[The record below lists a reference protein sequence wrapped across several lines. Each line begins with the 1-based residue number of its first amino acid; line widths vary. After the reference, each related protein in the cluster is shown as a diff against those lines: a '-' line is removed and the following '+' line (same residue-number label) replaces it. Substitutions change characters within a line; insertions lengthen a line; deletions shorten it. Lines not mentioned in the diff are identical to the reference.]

1 MSRQPIQ
8 GTTTHEYFREAH
20 DFVMNS
26 PQFNNYNVSVPEDVK
41 HKLEQKLKP
50 ISGTWLDKNKICLE
64 GTRTTIIE
72 EISQWISHR
81 NVPQTYI
88 LCGEAGTGKS
98 TIGHTIG
105 AKFENWLG
113 AFFCFSRRFAA
124 TRTPSNALCTIAYR
138 LGIKFPVIANKL
150 IQTFEVNPN
159 ILESTSIQELWKTLI
174 VTPAQM
180 IAQQHQP
187 VLIVIDALD
196 ESGGREEE
204 GPRAQLLSLLINS
217 THDLP
222 GNFHVFVTS
231 RPESDIIEHL
241 LEQEASDIQSSR
253 VQYMDDIPGT
263 RDDIF
268 QYVCS
273 RMMRNRVTGRL
284 QEHQC
289 KMVAERAT
297 GFFQWAAIVCTS
309 LSGQGKGGLSVS
321 KRFDRFMTLNPSN
334 AKDLHALDGLY
345 GSILEDAFDIQDTD
359 VMAVYRSI
367 MSQVLAAFEP
377 LSQAGLQS
385 LQPGSDENAVTCVLS
400 FLGSLFTGISKSEN
414 AQVRPVHTSVLD
426 FLLDKQRS
434 KQFGVDLGQG
444 HQLLAD
450 GAFHVMFRDLHFNM
464 GNLESSYMLNSEI
477 EDLEIK
483 LSKGIKPELIYA
495 CSYWDLHIQNI
506 EPSDSWL
513 QQLEIFFFN
522 YSLYW
527 MEVLGLM
534 KRIHIAS
541 RAAINALTFVGNMQV
556 IMNKELRKFIQE
568 IPQFIQAFGKM
579 ITAATPHLYL
589 SGIPFIPK
597 QSSLHTVYKR
607 CCHPGKQAVF
617 SAQMLT
623 WPDQQVIYRGHTS
636 GVNAVAFSPDGKRIV
651 SGSDDDSIRI
661 WNADTGEVIG
671 NPLQGHSNAVTSVA
685 FSPDGKKIVSGSDDS
700 SIRIWDTDMGEASSV
715 PLQGHLDWV
724 NSVAFSPDGKTIISG
739 SRDKT
744 IRIWNATTREAIGDP
759 LQGHLKAVTS
769 VVFSPDGKRIVSGSW
784 DSSIRIWNATTG
796 EAIGDPLQGHIKAV
810 TSVAY
815 SPDATRIVSGSD
827 DKSIRIWDTNTG
839 EGVGDP
845 LWGHSNRVTSV
856 TFSPDSKRIVSG
868 SWDLSIRIWSADTG
882 EEIGN
887 PLQGHSEIV
896 TTVATSP
903 DGRRIVS
910 GSQDFSIRIWNAKTE
925 KNIGEPSLRHKGH
938 SEIVT
943 SVGFSPDGKRI
954 VSGSGDC
961 SIRIWNADTGEAIA
975 DPLQG
980 HSSSVSSVGFS
991 PDGRRII
998 SGSWDST
1005 IRMWNA
1011 DTGEAIGN
1019 PLQGHSEAVNSI
1031 AFSPDGNM
1039 ILSGSDDNSIRIWNA
1054 STGREAGDP
1063 LQGHLGPVTSVT
1075 FSPDGKR
1082 ILSGSRDRSI
1092 RIWNADTGE
1101 AIGDPLQGHS
1111 KIVTSVVFS
1120 PDGKRIMSGSWD
1132 STIRIWNAD
1141 TGEVIGDPLQEHS
1154 DWVTSVSF
1162 SPDGKR
1168 IVSGSDDHSI
1178 RIWNATTG
1186 KAIGD
1191 PLQGHSKG
1199 VTSVTFSPNGKK
1211 IVSGAWDTSI
1221 RVWNVDTVTPFALS
1235 PDDQGVGNL
1244 MQEISHGNQGRMS
1257 HTYTPNLTNP
1267 YYPFCWCYIDTEG
1280 WLHGWHHNLKSSIII
1295 IWIPPKYQSTL
1306 VFPPTEVL
1314 RWQDGYC
1321 TLDLHN
1327 FVHGKDWVQCSMN
1340 SIPHSRPQNIWDRQ

>member
-1 MSRQPIQ
+1 
-8 GTTTHEYFREAH
+8 
-20 DFVMNS
+20 
-26 PQFNNYNVSVPEDVK
+26 
-41 HKLEQKLKP
+41 
-50 ISGTWLDKNKICLE
+50 LDKNKICLE
-64 GTRTTIIE
+64 GTRMTIIE

-81 NVPQTYI
+81 NVLQTYL

-138 LGIKFPVIANKL
+138 LGIKFPVIASKL
-150 IQTFEVNPN
+150 LQTFEVNPT
-159 ILESTSIQELWKTLI
+159 ILESTSIRELWKTLI

-180 IAQQHQP
+180 IAQQDQP

-204 GPRAQLLSLLINS
+204 GPRAQLLSLFINS

-241 LEQEASDIQSSR
+241 LEQEASDIQSFK

-263 RDDIF
+263 REDIF

-289 KMVAERAT
+289 RMVAERAT

-334 AKDLHALDGLY
+334 ANDLHALDGLY
-345 GSILEDAFDIQDTD
+345 GSILEDAFDVQDAD

-385 LQPGSDENAVTCVLS
+385 LQPGSDEDAVTCVLA

-426 FLLDKQRS
+426 FLLDKKRS
-434 KQFGVDLGQG
+434 KQFWVNLGQG

-464 GNLESSYMLNSEI
+464 GNLESSYMLNSAI
-477 EDLEIK
+477 EDLERK

-495 CSYWDLHIQNI
+495 CSYWDLHIQNN

-541 RAAINALTFVGNMQV
+541 RAAINTLTFVGNMQ
-556 IMNKELRKFIQE
+556 ELRKFIQE
-568 IPQFIQAFGKM
+568 IPQFIQTFGKM

-589 SGIPFIPK
+589 SGMPFIPK

-607 CCHPGKQAVF
+607 CCHPRKQAVF

-700 SIRIWDTDMGEASSV
+700 SIRIWDTDTGEAISV

-769 VVFSPDGKRIVSGSW
+769 VVFSPDGNRIVSGSW
-784 DSSIRIWNATTG
+784 DSSIIIWNATTR
-796 EAIGDPLQGHIKAV
+796 EAI
-810 TSVAY
+810 
-815 SPDATRIVSGSD
+815 
-827 DKSIRIWDTNTG
+827 
-839 EGVGDP
+839 E
-845 LWGHSNRVTSV
+845 
-856 TFSPDSKRIVSG
+856 
-868 SWDLSIRIWSADTG
+868 
-882 EEIGN
+882 
-887 PLQGHSEIV
+887 
-896 TTVATSP
+896 
-903 DGRRIVS
+903 
-910 GSQDFSIRIWNAKTE
+910 
-925 KNIGEPSLRHKGH
+925 NIGEPLLRHKGH

-961 SIRIWNADTGEAIA
+961 SIRIWNADTGEAIGN
-975 DPLQG
+975 PLQG
-980 HSSSVSSVGFS
+980 HSNSVSSVGFS
-991 PDGRRII
+991 PDGKKII

-1005 IRMWNA
+1005 IRIWNA
-1011 DTGEAIGN
+1011 DTGEAIYK
-1019 PLQGHSEAVNSI
+1019 PLQGHLEAVNSI

-1054 STGREAGDP
+1054 STGREVGDP

-1101 AIGDPLQGHS
+1101 A
-1111 KIVTSVVFS
+1111 
-1120 PDGKRIMSGSWD
+1120 
-1132 STIRIWNAD
+1132 
-1141 TGEVIGDPLQEHS
+1141 
-1154 DWVTSVSF
+1154 
-1162 SPDGKR
+1162 
-1168 IVSGSDDHSI
+1168 
-1178 RIWNATTG
+1178 
-1186 KAIGD
+1186 
-1191 PLQGHSKG
+1191 
-1199 VTSVTFSPNGKK
+1199 
-1211 IVSGAWDTSI
+1211 
-1221 RVWNVDTVTPFALS
+1221 
-1235 PDDQGVGNL
+1235 
-1244 MQEISHGNQGRMS
+1244 
-1257 HTYTPNLTNP
+1257 
-1267 YYPFCWCYIDTEG
+1267 
-1280 WLHGWHHNLKSSIII
+1280 
-1295 IWIPPKYQSTL
+1295 
-1306 VFPPTEVL
+1306 
-1314 RWQDGYC
+1314 
-1321 TLDLHN
+1321 
-1327 FVHGKDWVQCSMN
+1327 
-1340 SIPHSRPQNIWDRQ
+1340 